1 MPKSLYKFLLKLF
14 ALLPLPLIHGIGF
27 LVGWISYWSDKKLAR
42 RIRNNLSKS
51 GIVSNNKAHAHLV
64 RKTIGET
71 GKGIVETIAIW
82 AKSQRSVLKWVKRCD
97 GWHHVE
103 NALLTKKGLIFL
115 TPHLGCFEITSRY
128 YAARQPLTIL
138 YTPAKKEW
146 LATMMESGRERSK
159 TQLAPANLTGVRRLL
174 KSLKAGEAVGILPDQ
189 VPDTGEGVIAN
200 YFGEPV
206 YTMTLATKLAEAT
219 GATVLLA
226 YGERLAWG
234 KGYNIHIEPLLT
246 DPSPQHINDAIEQL
260 VRRKPEQY
268 LWSYRRFKLP
278 DQAREKRTKIPS

>member
-51 GIVSNNKAHAHLV
+51 GIASNNKAHAQLV

-97 GWHHVE
+97 GWQHVE